1 MIPLEFFDEAEE
13 CIVPQQAARNSA
25 LTIICHKNG
34 GKRLRISKKIMND
47 VLKDVTAVGVRTKFP
62 YIIISEQAGGIPVRR
77 EGKDHDGAGLVY
89 NGALVDD
96 VVNKLSLD
104 FNGQSSLHFYEWDHA
119 ETEDGR
125 KAVGFKVE

>member
-1 MIPLEFFDEAEE
+1 MISLDFFKEAEE
-13 CIVPQQAARNSA
+13 CIVPQQTARNSA

-34 GKRLRISKKIMND
+34 GKRLRISKAIMND
-47 VLKDVTAVGVRTKFP
+47 VLKDVTAVGVKVKAP
-62 YIIISEQAGGIPVRR
+62 YIIIYEQAGGILVSR

-104 FNGQSSLHFYEWDHA
+104 FNGKSSLHFYDWDTA

-125 KAVGFKVE
+125 KAVGFKVA